1 MNGNIEV
8 VNENLWCVNQ
18 HYVHAG
24 YIKEL
29 TLLPGTS
36 LDKEI
41 YLTNQG
47 ILVLNTAAPALKSQE
62 RCCCVLWG
70 HTDEQLEYA
79 WQKMQKVET
88 PDAYANMY
96 LNVLE
101 WEIKRRCV
109 KAEYI
114 ASLPKPTLLDKFKSK
129 AKKFLERR

>member
-18 HYVHAG
+18 YHVQAG
-24 YIKEL
+24 FIKEL
-29 TLLPGTS
+29 TLLPGTAP
-36 LDKEI
+36 DKEI
-41 YLTNQG
+41 FLTRKMLLRG
-47 ILVLNTAAPALKSQE
+47 MV
-62 RCCCVLWG
+62 

-79 WQKMQKVET
+79 QQKMQKVEK
-88 PDAYANMY
+88 PDAYVKMY

-129 AKKFLERR
+129 AKIFLERR

>member
-47 ILVLNTAAPALKSQE
+47 ILVLNTAAPAYEITRKMLLRVMWGIQMNNWNMHNRKCRRLKS
-62 RCCCVLWG
+62 L
-70 HTDEQLEYA
+70 
-79 WQKMQKVET
+79 M
-88 PDAYANMY
+88 PM
-96 LNVLE
+96 
-101 WEIKRRCV
+101 
-109 KAEYI
+109 
-114 ASLPKPTLLDKFKSK
+114 
-129 AKKFLERR
+129 

>member
-1 MNGNIEV
+1 M
-8 VNENLWCVNQ
+8 
-18 HYVHAG
+18 
-24 YIKEL
+24 
-29 TLLPGTS
+29 LLR
-36 LDKEI
+36 
-41 YLTNQG
+41 
-47 ILVLNTAAPALKSQE
+47 VM
-62 RCCCVLWG
+62 G

-79 WQKMQKVET
+79 RQKMQKVET
-88 PDAYANMY
+88 PDAYVKMY